1 MYFLSYLFKF
11 MPLYFISHFSS
22 WLELACIVMFLI
34 FIVHS
39 YVAPTLN
46 KLNNN
51 NGFRCDKQK
60 QRNDLYE
67 VITGMMQGEC
77 PDVG

>member
-22 WLELACIVMFLI
+22 WLGLACIVMFLI

-46 KLNNN
+46 KLNIIYNIY
-51 NGFRCDKQK
+51 RTAS
-60 QRNDLYE
+60 RTE
-67 VITGMMQGEC
+67 TG
-77 PDVG
+77 PPRK

>member
-22 WLELACIVMFLI
+22 WLGLACIVMFLI

-46 KLNNN
+46 KLNNTN
-51 NGFRCDKQK
+51 VEHVLKYTA
-60 QRNDLYE
+60 DLAR
-67 VITGMMQGEC
+67 
-77 PDVG
+77 

>member
-22 WLELACIVMFLI
+22 WLGLACIVMFLI
-34 FIVHS
+34 SIVHS

-51 NGFRCDKQK
+51 NNNNNNVTPCMLVKQVDTC
-60 QRNDLYE
+60 QL
-67 VITGMMQGEC
+67 EC
-77 PDVG
+77 VSI

>member
-11 MPLYFISHFSS
+11 MLLYFISHFSS
-22 WLELACIVMFLI
+22 WLVLACIVMFLI

-46 KLNNN
+46 KLNIIYNIICVPN
-51 NGFRCDKQK
+51 VKETFCRQ
-60 QRNDLYE
+60 YS
-67 VITGMMQGEC
+67 
-77 PDVG
+77 

>member
-22 WLELACIVMFLI
+22 WIGLACIVMFLI

-46 KLNNN
+46 KLNKKARVTLFDWACVCL
-51 NGFRCDKQK
+51 GIMQK
-60 QRNDLYE
+60 RLTN
-67 VITGMMQGEC
+67 
-77 PDVG
+77 

>member
-22 WLELACIVMFLI
+22 WLGLACIVMFLI

-51 NGFRCDKQK
+51 NNNNNPHEQN
-60 QRNDLYE
+60 Q
-67 VITGMMQGEC
+67 
-77 PDVG
+77 